1 MEASPLREI
10 NVGGELITTSIY
22 TLTKVPE
29 SKLANL
35 FVNPKTKVEYD
46 KYGRVFI
53 DSNPIIFREL
63 LAWLQYDGSYKIPEE
78 YQSRVL
84 QELGRWGVENFE
96 TKNNQSNQLEMAPDD
111 LKAMSFKQR
120 PKGQVNLLMPPIAE
134 VVMS

>member
-78 YQSRVL
+78 YRSRVL

-96 TKNNQSNQLEMAPDD
+96 TKNN
-111 LKAMSFKQR
+111 
-120 PKGQVNLLMPPIAE
+120 
-134 VVMS
+134 